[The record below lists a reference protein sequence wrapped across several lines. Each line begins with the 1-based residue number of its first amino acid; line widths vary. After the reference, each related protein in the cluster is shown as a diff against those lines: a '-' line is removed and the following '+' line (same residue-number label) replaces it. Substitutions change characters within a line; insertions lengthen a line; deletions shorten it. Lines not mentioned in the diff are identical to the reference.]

1 MSSED
6 EVNFWRNR
14 AEQARAMA
22 DRAITPAIRQIHL
35 ARADLYAAHVRSG
48 ELLVNR
54 PYIRSV

>member
-1 MSSED
+1 MGTKD
-6 EVNFWRNR
+6 EISFWRNR

-35 ARADLYAAHVRSG
+35 ARADLYAAHVRDS
-48 ELLVNR
+48 ERLVNR